1 MSVMTSS
8 PLPSML
14 TSFAYFAA
22 SGTSTVAV
30 AMCTINVIT
39 VGVII
44 VGVISCLSL
53 QRLAAQDESTSQL
66 PNFVYST
73 LLADFRESTGH
84 TASKQGKGSGFA
96 PAAVP
101 TSPEEEVDGEMS
113 LESRLSQA
121 VMMYPVVVVR
131 LMDK

>member
-1 MSVMTSS
+1 M
-8 PLPSML
+8 
-14 TSFAYFAA
+14 
-22 SGTSTVAV
+22 GTSPAYQ
-30 AMCTINVIT
+30 
-39 VGVII
+39 
-44 VGVISCLSL
+44 SHHDHHHDHHSLLSHQLLVL

-73 LLADFRESTGH
+73 LLADFRERTGH

-96 PAAVP
+96 PAAAP
-101 TSPEEEVDGEMS
+101 TSPEEANGEVS

>member
-1 MSVMTSS
+1 M
-8 PLPSML
+8 
-14 TSFAYFAA
+14 
-22 SGTSTVAV
+22 
-30 AMCTINVIT
+30 
-39 VGVII
+39 
-44 VGVISCLSL
+44 

-73 LLADFRESTGH
+73 LLADFREWTGH

-96 PAAVP
+96 PAAALASR
-101 TSPEEEVDGEMS
+101 SPEEEEVS